1 MVDHLGDFTDLRE
14 NGRVTVLKDYCVA
27 EHTVWPLEANA
38 GSREETRE
46 TET

>member
-1 MVDHLGDFTDLRE
+1 MVDHLGDFTD
-14 NGRVTVLKDYCVA
+14 GRVTVLKDYCVA
-27 EHTVWPLEANA
+27 EHTVWPLEANL